1 MKLRFQENETRVRFF
16 SGPHP
21 RLPVGGRGRRT
32 FLVCDENAP
41 LPKALQRLPTF
52 PLKGGEGSKT
62 WRTLE
67 SVLAWLAELNA
78 ERGDTLLVL
87 GGGAVLDLGALAAA
101 LYRRGM
107 PLTLVPTTLLGMVD
121 ASLGGK
127 TAVNFR
133 GPRGLVKNFAGLFYP
148 AQEVW
153 VCPHFLA
160 SLPRRERLSGA
171 GECWKTLWIAG
182 ARGNDEGLL
191 EYVNGGADGTALLPL
206 IRRCLAEKIRVVEK
220 DPLDQLRV
228 RELLN
233 YGHTVGHALESLA
246 RGRIPHGLCVLWGMA
261 AESQVGGGA
270 EMRAETMRVLKALG
284 LPLPKEFSLPAA
296 RWLRALGTD
305 KKMARGSLELSVLR
319 APGRVKKLRLT
330 PARLAAAVRAFP
342 EFYRP

>member
-1 MKLRFQENETRVRFF
+1 MRFF
-16 SGPHP
+16 PQANP
-21 RLPVGGRGRRT
+21 RFPLGARRT
-32 FLVCDENAP
+32 FVVCDENAP
-41 LPKALQRLPTF
+41 FPRSLQRLPIF
-52 PLKGGEGSKT
+52 PLKGGDGSKT

-67 SVLAWLAELNA
+67 GVLAWLAEQHA

-107 PLTLVPTTLLGMVD
+107 PLVLVPTTLLGMVD

-133 GPRGLVKNFAGLFYP
+133 GPRGLAKNFAGLFYP
-148 AQEVW
+148 AREVW
-153 VCPHFLA
+153 ICPNFLA
-160 SLPRRERLSGA
+160 SLPKRERLSGA

-182 ARGNDEGLL
+182 AAGAARTTSASGERSLDEELL
-191 EYVNGGADGTALLPL
+191 AYVTGATDGANLLPL

-233 YGHTVGHALESLA
+233 FGHTVGHALESLA

-261 AESQVGGGA
+261 VESELGRGSSMSAEA
-270 EMRAETMRVLKALG
+270 KRVLRALR
-284 LPLPKEFSLPAA
+284 LPPPKEFALPSA
-296 RWLRALGTD
+296 RWLAALGDD
-305 KKMARGSLELSVLR
+305 KKMARGSLEMSVLQ
-319 APGRVKKLRLT
+319 APGRAKKLRIA
-330 PARLAAAVRAFP
+330 PAKLVAAIKAFP
-342 EFYRP
+342 ESYRP